1 MRYLCRSDLSLHA
14 WQVND
19 GAWRSIQ
26 GVDLYPH
33 SGGFIDSVWDLHGII
48 GYTYEGSSI
57 LGGKPIHRLPT
68 LHSCPIQSVL
78 QYCNIACRLRFF
90 YG

>member
-1 MRYLCRSDLSLHA
+1 MHA

-68 LHSCPIQSVL
+68 LHSCHKSH
-78 QYCNIACRLRFF
+78 CNIACRLRFF